1 MKPVLH
7 IVICS
12 TRPGRVGPTIAQ
24 WAQQAALSNGKFEP
38 QLVDLASFNLPVFD
52 EPEHPRLQ
60 KYQHAHTKAWSAS
73 VNAADA
79 FVLVL
84 PEYNFGPPSAL
95 LNAMNYLVR
104 EWHYKPAAFVSYG
117 GMSGGLRA
125 VQVTKQLLTTLKVM
139 PMLEAVAIPNVGQQL
154 DAQKAFV
161 PNDLHTSAANAMFDE
176 LHRWTQ
182 AMKPLRA
189 PA

>member
-12 TRPGRVGPTIAQ
+12 TRPGRVGPAIAQ
-24 WAQQAALSNGKFEP
+24 WAQQAALRNDKFAP

-60 KYQHAHTKAWSAS
+60 KYQHAHTRAWSAS

-79 FVLVL
+79 FVFVL

-117 GMSGGLRA
+117 GLSGGVRA

-139 PMLEAVAIPNVGQQL
+139 PMLEAVAIPNVDQHL
-154 DAQKAFV
+154 DAEKTFA
-161 PNDLHTSAANAMFDE
+161 PNDFHVNSAEVMFDE
-176 LHRWTQ
+176 LYRWTQ
-182 AMKPLRA
+182 AMKPMRA
-189 PA
+189 AA